1 MGSSPFQLARTLLT
15 TLLRAA
21 PTGTART
28 ILFDPIV
35 GRGIADTIR
44 GVFVSGTAVTVPI
57 FVTVAVMGFVLNF
70 LSNVL
75 SPFVQLLAFLGVA
88 SDGNVLLAQTLTLVS
103 IVVAVFLAGVATESN
118 STRRVAGNVEGMV
131 EGIPGVGSVYSSFDR
146 MSDVLLDSDSES
158 FQEVKLLE
166 FPHEGLYSLAFV
178 TADLPDGVGEESDM
192 QVLFVPLA
200 PNPVM
205 GGFMLCVPKSRVR
218 EVDMSV
224 QQAFQALVTSGV
236 AMAETDE

>member
-1 MGSSPFQLARTLLT
+1 MGSSPVQLVRTLLST
-15 TLLRAA
+15 VLRGL
-21 PTGTART
+21 PTGFSRRL
-28 ILFDPIV
+28 LFDPVV
-35 GRGIADTIR
+35 GHGVVETVR

-75 SPFVQLLAFLGVA
+75 EPFVQLLTFLGLA
-88 SDGNVLLAQTLTLVS
+88 GGGNVLLAQVLTLVAL
-103 IVVAVFLAGVATESN
+103 VAVVFAAGVASESN
-118 STRRVAGNVEGMV
+118 STPRVAGNVEGMV
-131 EGIPGVGSVYSSFDR
+131 EEIPGVGSVYSSFDR

-158 FQEVKLLE
+158 FKEVKLLE
-166 FPHEGLYSLAFV
+166 FPHEGIYSLAFQ
-178 TADLPDGVGEESDM
+178 TAELPEGVAEESEM
-192 QVLFVPLA
+192 LVLFVPLA

-205 GGFMLCVPKSRVR
+205 GGFMVCVPESRVH

-236 AMAETDE
+236 AMPKAEE